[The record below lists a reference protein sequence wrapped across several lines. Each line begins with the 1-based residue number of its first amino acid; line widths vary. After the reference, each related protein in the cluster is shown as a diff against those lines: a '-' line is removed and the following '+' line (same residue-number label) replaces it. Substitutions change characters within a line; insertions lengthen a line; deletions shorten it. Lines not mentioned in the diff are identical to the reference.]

1 MSTQNTDTTASTTST
16 PRENVALHKNM
27 TQSELYTNAGYLA
40 LNIWDRFDVFCTLG
54 TTNAYI
60 KGSSAAFNL
69 IGLIGDTS
77 ASTAEQAVPN
87 VSIGNAFVELYTD
100 AEFSWSIGARGA
112 LWECG
117 CATLG
122 AEFQYAQAKPEI
134 SQINVVSNVAQ
145 FSIAHPKG
153 FVGDLAKL
161 PLPTLSGSGKPSDL
175 SKAKSAIANY
185 SEWQV
190 GLALAYR
197 LNFISPYVGIK
208 WSRAKIDFDGAYV
221 AQPQLETAKLN
232 LLTWNPTLAGAGT
245 VPGSTMQDVLTKVS
259 VTLNKLKVKGLD
271 PLYNRGSYTSIRLF
285 CKKSLT
291 SKPTLSLRAGF
302 FGDYVFNRL
311 LKTDVPNTFF
321 MSKQASDAAS
331 SSFTGEDLPNIALHK
346 NMTQSEL
353 YTNAGYLALNIWDR
367 FDVFCT
373 LGTTNAYIKGSSAAF
388 NLVGLLGANDADS
401 LGSNAVPNASVGN
414 AFVELY
420 TDAEFSWSVGA
431 RGALWECGCATLG
444 AEFQYAQAK
453 PEISQINVVS
463 NVAQFSIAHPKGFV
477 GRDIKLPLPTKSSS
491 TAPDLSKTKSA
502 SVNCSEWQVGLALA
516 YRLNF
521 ISPYVGIKW
530 SRAKI
535 DFDGAYIAQPQL
547 ETQKLDLITWNP
559 TLAGDNLTATNDN
572 KSQDVLKKVS
582 VTLNKLKS
590 RKSTGFVTGATLIDA
605 DKFIVEMRY
614 FKL

>member
-1 MSTQNTDTTASTTST
+1 MAIQPTNANSNTDLASGEETLTSSK

-27 TQSELYTNAGYLA
+27 TRSELYTNAGYLA

-60 KGSSAAFNL
+60 KGSSNAFNL
-69 IGLIGDTS
+69 IGLLG
-77 ASTAEQAVPN
+77 AQANGTNLPN

-161 PLPTLSGSGKPSDL
+161 PLTSDKT
-175 SKAKSAIANY
+175 KAKSLTADYN
-185 SEWQV
+185 EWQV

-208 WSRAKIDFDGAYV
+208 WSRAKIDFDGAYI
-221 AQPQLETAKLN
+221 AQPELPAKILD
-232 LLTWNPTLAGAGT
+232 LVTWNPTLGGVAA
-245 VPGSTMQDVLTKVS
+245 SIAANKDVLGDVS

-311 LKTDVPNTFF
+311 LKTDVPAQFQG
-321 MSKQASDAAS
+321 MAAMVS
-331 SSFTGEDLPNIALHK
+331 GGTVSNATTPVSRANIATHK

-388 NLVGLLGANDADS
+388 NLIGLIGKAADPGNALDAS
-401 LGSNAVPNASVGN
+401 KTRPNANIAN

-420 TDAEFSWSVGA
+420 TDAEFSWSIGA

-463 NVAQFSIAHPKGFV
+463 NVAQFSIAHPKGFI
-477 GRDIKLPLPTKSSS
+477 GEDAKLPLPYLTTEKS
-491 TAPDLSKTKSA
+491 PDMSKTKSLSA
-502 SVNCSEWQVGLALA
+502 NYNEWQIGLALA

-547 ETQKLDLITWNP
+547 TEAEEKLDMQTWNP
-559 TLAGDNLTATNDN
+559 TLFGTKATGAADE
-572 KSQDVLKKVS
+572 DVLTQVS

-590 RKSTGFVTGATLIDA
+590 RKSKGLDPLYNRGSYTSIRLFL
-605 DKFIVEMRY
+605 
-614 FKL
+614 